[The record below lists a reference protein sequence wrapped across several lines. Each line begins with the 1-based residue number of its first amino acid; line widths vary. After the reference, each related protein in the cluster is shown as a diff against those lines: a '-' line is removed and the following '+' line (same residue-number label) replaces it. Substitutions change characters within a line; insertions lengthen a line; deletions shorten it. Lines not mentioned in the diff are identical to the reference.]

1 MNSPAL
7 LECVPNFSEGR
18 NPAIIREIEEA
29 IRSVEEVV
37 LLDVD
42 PGRDTNRTVMTFAG
56 PPEPVCE
63 AAFRAIKRA
72 AELIDMRHHKGAH
85 PRMGATDVC
94 PLVPISGLTM
104 EEAAALAH
112 KLARRVGNE
121 LGIPVYCYEFAA
133 TAPHRKNLA
142 DIRAG
147 EYEGL
152 EEKMKR
158 PEWQPDYGPSTFNPR
173 SGATVIGARHFLIA
187 YNVNLNTTSVRR
199 ANAVAFDVRE
209 RGRIKREGDPV
220 KGPIVKDEKGEP
232 VYEPGLLKSVKAIGW
247 YIPEYGCAQISMN
260 LTDPNTCDIHEAFE
274 TVKQRAEARGLRVT
288 GSELVGLIPKASLL
302 KAGRYYLHLQKRSL
316 GVPEEEIIRIAVKS
330 LGLDVLKP
338 FEVRKKVIEYALEAA
353 QARKSLKEL
362 SVKAFVHET
371 ASESP
376 APGGGSVAALCGALG
391 SALATMV
398 ANLSAHKRG
407 WDDRWEFFSQW
418 AEKGQRLADTLI
430 RLVDEDTWAF
440 ERVMEA
446 FQLPK
451 TTEEEKVKRQEAI
464 EKATAD
470 AARVPLQVMA
480 LAYEAMEVA
489 EAMAREGMET
499 SVSDAGCGALALL
512 TSVKCA
518 GLNVRI
524 NARSL
529 KDQALRDDLIHR
541 AEHLENQAAQKA
553 DEILGIVYMKLNP
566 DSYN

>member
-18 NPAIIREIEEA
+18 NPAVIREIEEA
-29 IRSVEEVV
+29 IRSVEGVV

-42 PGRDTNRTVMTFAG
+42 PGYDTHRTVMTFAG

-63 AAFRAIKRA
+63 AAFRAIQRA

-94 PLVPISGLTM
+94 PLIPISGITM

-112 KLARRVGNE
+112 KLARRVGEE
-121 LGIPVYCYEFAA
+121 LGIPVYCYEYAA

-158 PEWQPDYGPSTFNPR
+158 PEWKPDYGPATFNAK
-173 SGATVIGARHFLIA
+173 SGATVIGARNFLIA

-209 RGRIKREGDPV
+209 RGRVKREGDPV
-220 KGPIVKDEKGEP
+220 TGPVVKDEKGEP
-232 VYEPGLLKSVKAIGW
+232 VYVPGLLKSVKAIGW

-260 LTDPNTCDIHEAFE
+260 LTDPNTCDIHEAYE

-288 GSELVGLIPKASLL
+288 GSELVGLIPKSSLL
-302 KAGRYYLHLQKRSL
+302 KAGRYYLNLQRRSL
-316 GVPEEEIIRIAVKS
+316 GLPEEEIIRIAVKS
-330 LGLDVLKP
+330 LGLDVVKP
-338 FEVRKKVIEYALEAA
+338 FDVRKKVIEYALEAA
-353 QARKSLKEL
+353 QARKRLTDL

-371 ASESP
+371 AAESP

-407 WDDRWEFFSQW
+407 WDDRWEFFSRW
-418 AEKGQRLADTLI
+418 AEKGHRLADELL
-430 RLVDEDTWAF
+430 RLVDEDTRAF
-440 ERVMEA
+440 DRVMEA

-451 TTEEEKVKRQEAI
+451 NTEEEKQKRQEAI
-464 EKATAD
+464 QKATAD
-470 AARVPLQVMA
+470 AARVPLHVME
-480 LAYEAMEVA
+480 LAFEAMEVA
-489 EAMAREGMET
+489 DMMAREGLEA
-499 SVSDAGCGALALL
+499 SLSDAGCGALALL
-512 TSVKCA
+512 TAVKSA

-529 KDQALRDDLIHR
+529 NNPALRDDLLHR
-541 AEHLENQAAQKA
+541 AQSLEMQAALKA
-553 DEILGIVYMKLNP
+553 EEILTGVHTKLNAGT
-566 DSYN
+566 

>member
-18 NPAIIREIEEA
+18 NPAVIREIEEA
-29 IRSVEEVV
+29 IRSVESVV

-42 PGRDTNRTVMTFAG
+42 PGYDTHRTVMTFAG

-63 AAFRAIKRA
+63 AAFRAIQRA

-94 PLVPISGLTM
+94 PLIPISGITV
-104 EEAAALAH
+104 EEAATLAH
-112 KLARRVGNE
+112 KLARRVGEE
-121 LGIPVYCYEFAA
+121 LGIPVYCYEYAA

-158 PEWQPDYGPSTFNPR
+158 PEWKPDYGPATFNAK
-173 SGATVIGARHFLIA
+173 SGATVIGARNFLIA

-209 RGRIKREGDPV
+209 RGRVKREGDPV
-220 KGPIVKDEKGEP
+220 TGPVVKDEKGEP
-232 VYEPGLLKSVKAIGW
+232 VHVPGLLKSVKAIGW

-260 LTDPNTCDIHEAFE
+260 LTDPNTCDIHEAYE

-288 GSELVGLIPKASLL
+288 GSELVGLIPKSSLL
-302 KAGRYYLHLQKRSL
+302 KAGRYYLNLQRRSL
-316 GVPEEEIIRIAVKS
+316 GLPEEEIIRLAVKS
-330 LGLDVLKP
+330 LGLDVVKP
-338 FEVRKKVIEYALEAA
+338 FDVRKKVIEYALEAA
-353 QARKSLKEL
+353 QARKRLTDL

-371 ASESP
+371 AAESP

-407 WDDRWEFFSQW
+407 WDDRWEFFSRW
-418 AEKGQRLADTLI
+418 AEKGHRLADELL
-430 RLVDEDTWAF
+430 RLVDEDTQAF
-440 ERVMEA
+440 DRVMEA

-451 TTEEEKVKRQEAI
+451 NTEEEKQKRQEAI
-464 EKATAD
+464 QKATAD
-470 AARVPLQVMA
+470 AARVPLRVME
-480 LAYEAMEVA
+480 LAFEAMEVA
-489 EAMAREGMET
+489 DAMAREGLDA
-499 SVSDAGCGALALL
+499 SLSDAGCGALTLL
-512 TSVKCA
+512 TAVKSA

-529 KDQALRDDLIHR
+529 NNPALRDELLHR
-541 AEHLENQAAQKA
+541 AQSLEMQAALKA
-553 DEILGIVYMKLNP
+553 EEILTGVHTKLNAGT
-566 DSYN
+566 

>member
-1 MNSPAL
+1 MNNPAL

-42 PGRDTNRTVMTFAG
+42 AGRDTNRTVMTFAG
-56 PPEPVCE
+56 APEPVCE

-104 EEAAALAH
+104 EEAVALAH
-112 KLARRVGNE
+112 QLARRVGEE
-121 LGIPVYCYEFAA
+121 LGIPVYCYEYAA

-152 EEKMKR
+152 VEKMKR
-158 PEWQPDYGPSTFNPR
+158 PEWQPDYGPRTFNPK
-173 SGATVIGARHFLIA
+173 SGATVIGARNFLIA

-220 KGPIVKDEKGEP
+220 TGPIVKDENGDP

-260 LTDPNTCDIHEAFE
+260 LTDPNTCDIHEAYE

-288 GSELVGLIPKASLL
+288 GSELVGLIPKASLV
-302 KAGRYYLHLQKRSL
+302 KAGRYYLNLQKRSL

-338 FEVRKKVIEYALEAA
+338 FDIRKKIIEYALEAA
-353 QARKSLKEL
+353 QARKSLTEL
-362 SVKAFVHET
+362 SIKSFVHET

-376 APGGGSVAALCGALG
+376 APGGGSTAAMCGALG

-418 AEKGQRLADTLI
+418 AEKGHRLADTLM
-430 RLVDEDTWAF
+430 RLVDEDTRAF
-440 ERVMEA
+440 EQVMQA

-451 TTEEEKVKRQEAI
+451 NTEEEKVKRQEAV

-470 AARVPLQVMA
+470 AARVPLQVMT

-489 EAMAREGMET
+489 EAMAREGMEA
-499 SVSDAGCGALALL
+499 SASDAGCGALALL
-512 TSVKCA
+512 AAVKSA
-518 GLNVRI
+518 GLNVFI

-529 KDQALRDDLIHR
+529 KDPSLRTDLIHR
-541 AEHLENQAAQKA
+541 AKVLETQAAQKA
-553 DEILGIVYMKLNP
+553 DEILAIVHTKLNS
-566 DSYN
+566 DT

>member
-18 NPAIIREIEEA
+18 NPAVIREIEEA
-29 IRSVEEVV
+29 IRSVEGVV

-42 PGRDTNRTVMTFAG
+42 PGYDTHRTVMTFAG

-63 AAFRAIKRA
+63 AAFRAIQRA
-72 AELIDMRHHKGAH
+72 AELIDMRRHKGAH

-94 PLVPISGLTM
+94 PLIPVSGITM

-112 KLARRVGNE
+112 KLARRVGEE
-121 LGIPVYCYEFAA
+121 LGIPVYCYEYAA

-158 PEWQPDYGPSTFNPR
+158 PEWKPDYGPATFNAK
-173 SGATVIGARHFLIA
+173 SGATVIGARNFLIA

-209 RGRIKREGDPV
+209 RGRVKREGDPV
-220 KGPIVKDEKGEP
+220 TGPVVKDEKGEP
-232 VYEPGLLKSVKAIGW
+232 VYVPGLLKSVKAIGW

-260 LTDPNTCDIHEAFE
+260 LTDPNTCDIHEAYE

-288 GSELVGLIPKASLL
+288 GSELVGLIPKSSLL
-302 KAGRYYLHLQKRSL
+302 KAGRYYLNLQRRSL
-316 GVPEEEIIRIAVKS
+316 GLPEEEIIRIAVKS
-330 LGLDVLKP
+330 LGLDVVKP
-338 FEVRKKVIEYALEAA
+338 FDVRKKVIEYALEAA
-353 QARKSLKEL
+353 QARKRLTDL

-371 ASESP
+371 AAESP

-407 WDDRWEFFSQW
+407 WDDRWEFFSRW
-418 AEKGQRLADTLI
+418 AEKGHRLADELL
-430 RLVDEDTWAF
+430 RLVDEDTRAF
-440 ERVMEA
+440 DRVMEA

-451 TTEEEKVKRQEAI
+451 NTEEEKQKRQEAI
-464 EKATAD
+464 QKATAD
-470 AARVPLQVMA
+470 AARVPLRVME
-480 LAYEAMEVA
+480 LAFEAMEVA
-489 EAMAREGMET
+489 DAMAREGLDA
-499 SVSDAGCGALALL
+499 SLSDAGCGALALL
-512 TSVKCA
+512 TAVKSA

-529 KDQALRDDLIHR
+529 NNPALRDDLLHR
-541 AEHLENQAAQKA
+541 AQSLEMQAALKA
-553 DEILGIVYMKLNP
+553 EEILTGVHTKLNAGT
-566 DSYN
+566 